1 MIYLNF
7 YIEISII
14 KYINLLNKLKQQI
27 WKTNF

>member
-1 MIYLNF
+1 MKYLNF
-7 YIEISII
+7 YSEISII